1 MPGHSGR
8 LPPSNLSLGI
18 SKTWK
23 ILLALLGLFLG
34 WFGCLA
40 AKEASVGVFENYHY
54 VPPTNGSGARW
65 LRRPEVPAASFAN
78 LRLMPL
84 FRAVRPDAWVRGLV
98 PIYSVELDSRTELR
112 RLPGRGQENFSEP
125 RFFAL
130 PNEDEPPE
138 VAQITGRWEV
148 SAIRSD
154 KSPATFAW
162 ELAGDPTGKVA
173 GRFEQLTDF
182 RFAYLTSGWF
192 RSNQLS
198 LTVEYIS
205 DRYAV
210 RGTWAQGGLRGTWRH
225 SEDADHGTWA
235 AKSTAVEPPV
245 WQTSEVVPLY
255 EWSRPNSASRY
266 YGVQAPE
273 PNGDWEKA
281 ARPLCRVWRLVSL
294 HP

>member
-1 MPGHSGR
+1 M
-8 LPPSNLSLGI
+8 
-18 SKTWK
+18 
-23 ILLALLGLFLG
+23 ALLGLLLG
-34 WFGCLA
+34 WSDCFA
-40 AKEASVGVFENYHY
+40 AETASVGVFESYHY
-54 VPPTNGSGARW
+54 IPPTSGSGARW
-65 LRRPEVPAASFAN
+65 LRRAEVSAASFAN
-78 LRLMPL
+78 LRLRPL

-138 VAQITGRWEV
+138 VGQITGRWEV

-182 RFAYLTSGWF
+182 RFASLTSGLF
-192 RSNQLS
+192 RTNQLS

-205 DRYAV
+205 DRYTV
-210 RGTWAQGGLRGTWRH
+210 LGTWAQGELRGTWRH

-235 AKSTAVEPPV
+235 AKPTAIDAPV
-245 WQTSEVVPLY
+245 WQPTEVVPLY
-255 EWSRPNSASRY
+255 EWRRPSSAIRY

-273 PNGDWEKA
+273 PIPDWQKA
-281 ARPLCRVWRLVSL
+281 AQPLCRVWRLVSL
-294 HP
+294 QP